1 MVIISNED
9 LRILSRKLPILLNA
23 VKPDVNAL
31 QATNAKRQLKILTAK
46 LIKRNDIRRNS
57 TKSKYKPPKVSER

>member
-1 MVIISNED
+1 MVLISNED
-9 LRILSRKLPILLNA
+9 LRILLSKLPIVLDA
-23 VKPDVNAL
+23 VRADVNDL